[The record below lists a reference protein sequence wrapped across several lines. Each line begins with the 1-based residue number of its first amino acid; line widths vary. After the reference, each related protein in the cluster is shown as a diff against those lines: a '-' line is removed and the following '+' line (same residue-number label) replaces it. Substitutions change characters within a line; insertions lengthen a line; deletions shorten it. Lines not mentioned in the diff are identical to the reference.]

1 MRDISR
7 GECLY
12 IFVTCAASNGLSHLV
27 LALTTSRDVLL
38 VGADT
43 GKGSLTTS
51 GYPRTVREW
60 TRGSKVDDAPIVF
73 EGEETDVS
81 CGQYLYD
88 ETHREGGSMYEVQSR
103 SISFY
108 NSLYHVRKE
117 PTDKFLQLAIALNTE
132 VSFFGRWMLLQL
144 KADWEAND
152 NGSDKVFKSGSL
164 IYVDA
169 RAFLD
174 FSGAK
179 VDGNQ
184 DAIKE
189 TGSRLQYH
197 VLFEPSESTSYA
209 GYSTTK
215 NYLILYMLDDVK
227 ERLQFFKLGERGGP
241 FELVYGDDEGGQI
254 RTASAGGVDS
264 KESDLI
270 WLTTSSYTQPS
281 TLYLA
286 DARKCGSDDYIIS
299 KLKSLPHMVSPTT
312 FLCCPPSA
320 VTDFFFSAETVS
332 V

>member
-117 PTDKFLQLAIALNTE
+117 PTENFLQLAIALNTE

-312 FLCCPPSA
+312 FLCCHLLP
-320 VTDFFFSAETVS
+320 
-332 V
+332 